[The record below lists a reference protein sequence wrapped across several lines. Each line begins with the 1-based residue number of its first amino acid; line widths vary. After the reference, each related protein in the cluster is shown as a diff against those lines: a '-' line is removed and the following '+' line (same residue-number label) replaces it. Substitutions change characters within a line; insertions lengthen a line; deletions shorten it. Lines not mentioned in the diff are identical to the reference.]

1 MNMFPLSEETLR
13 REHALNREPE
23 VRARSQQ
30 HRMLEDA
37 GLVRR
42 SRFSCQL
49 CRRLRSL
56 GQQLVTNSQ
65 RLLTGRPQTE

>member
-1 MNMFPLSEETLR
+1 MNMYPISEEVLR
-13 REHALNREPE
+13 REHALNREPD
-23 VRARSQQ
+23 VQARSQQ
-30 HRMLEDA
+30 YRMLADA

-65 RLLTGRPQTE
+65 RLLTRRLQTE